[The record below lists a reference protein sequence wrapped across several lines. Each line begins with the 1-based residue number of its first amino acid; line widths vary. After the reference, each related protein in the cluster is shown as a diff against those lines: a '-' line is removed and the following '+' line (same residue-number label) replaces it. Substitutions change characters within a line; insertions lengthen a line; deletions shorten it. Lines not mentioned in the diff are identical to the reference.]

1 MTKASRQPMLLGT
14 ALMFLAAGTLFGC
27 KDSFLTDASA
37 AQGVLDQSVLANA
50 AGVEGNLIAAYRAL
64 DYTNGVGGSQCSAA
78 SDWCWASVPS
88 DDAYKGTEPS
98 DFTALNDIE
107 LYHWNTGLADGVL
120 NDKWKA
126 IYEGVSRTN
135 ATMRLMAQVVKDKP
149 SEITAADQAGIKG
162 EAYFLRAHYMFE
174 AYKVFGNVPYLRED
188 DTDLRKAAESQK
200 AVGDD
205 IIKDLTTAYGLL
217 GDTPR
222 KGQVGRATKWT
233 ALAYR
238 GKVYMYLKNYALA
251 QKDLQAVVDSKKYSL
266 QPSYD
271 QVWTGFKAYENGPET
286 IFAYQASANDGE
298 PNGNNANYGERL
310 NFPHSGS
317 PFGCCGFHQPSQNL
331 VNFFHTG
338 ADGLPTSFSQ
348 EPTAATWNADNTDNT
363 ATYTAAM
370 NLDPRLDWT
379 AGRNGV
385 PFKDWGKHDSTWI
398 RNIANGGTYSAKKN
412 VHEKSSGAQ
421 SSVGWV
427 NTQLNSV
434 NIHILR
440 YADVE
445 LLLAEAYVE
454 LGTPNLAEP
463 LVNDVRKRAMA
474 KAQGPG
480 TGSSDIA
487 VPINSPAITWAKYNI
502 QPWPAALFSDQATAR
517 EIVRTERRLELA
529 MEGQRFFDLK
539 RWGIM
544 EATIKG
550 YMGSA
555 TNNPAGVGGGSEMQR
570 RTWFQS
576 AEMPVAKH
584 YNYPIPVTQV
594 ELSKVN
600 GEVRVPQNTGW

>member
-1 MTKASRQPMLLGT
+1 MMKASRQPMLLGT

-27 KDSFLTDASA
+27 KDSFLTDAA
-37 AQGVLDQSVLANA
+37 QAQGVLDSSVLANQ
-50 AGVEGNLIAAYRAL
+50 AGVEGNLIAAYRSL
-64 DYTNGVGGSQCSAA
+64 DWTSQLNASQCAGVSN
-78 SDWCWASVPS
+78 WCWASVTS

-98 DFTALNDIE
+98 DFTALNDVE
-107 LYHWNTGLADGVL
+107 LFHWDTGLADGTL

-126 IYEGVSRTN
+126 IYEGVSRAN
-135 ATMRLMAQVVKDKP
+135 ATLNLMAQVVKDKP
-149 SEITAADQAGIKG
+149 AEISAADQAGIKG
-162 EAYFLRAHYMFE
+162 EATFLRAHYMFE
-174 AYKVFGNVPYLRED
+174 AYKIFGNVPYLRET
-188 DTDLRKAAESQK
+188 DTDIRKASENKA
-200 AVGDD
+200 AVGAD
-205 IIKDLTTAYGLL
+205 IIKDLDAAIASLP
-217 GDTPR
+217 DAPR
-222 KGQVGRATKWT
+222 NGQVGRATKWT
-233 ALAYR
+233 ATAYK
-238 GKVYMYLKNYALA
+238 GKVLVYLGQWAAAKTALE
-251 QKDLQAVVDSKKYSL
+251 AVVASGKYSL

-338 ADGLPTSFSQ
+338 ADGLPTAFSQ
-348 EPTAATWNADNTDNT
+348 EPTAGSWNADNNDNT
-363 ATYTAAM
+363 GTYTASM

-398 RNIANGGTYSAKKN
+398 RNIPNGGTYSAKKN
-412 VHEKSSGAQ
+412 VHEKASGAQ

-440 YADVE
+440 YADVL
-445 LLLAEAYVE
+445 LLLAETYVE
-454 LGTPNLAEP
+454 LGTPQLAEP
-463 LVNDVRKRAMA
+463 LVNQVRNRAAA

-480 TGSSDIA
+480 TSSSDIA
-487 VPINSPAITWAKYNI
+487 VPITDPNITWAKYNI
-502 QPWPAALFSDQATAR
+502 KPWPAALFADQTTAR

-544 EATIKG
+544 PATIAG
-550 YMGSA
+550 YM
-555 TNNPAGVGGGSEMQR
+555 NGVGGGNEKAR
-570 RTWFQS
+570 RGWFAS
-576 AEMPVAKH
+576 VTLPTSPK
-584 YNYPIPVTQV
+584 YDNFPIPATQV
-594 ELSKVN
+594 ELSKVD

>member
-1 MTKASRQPMLLGT
+1 MLLGT
-14 ALMFLAAGTLFGC
+14 ALLFLAAGTLFGC
-27 KDSFLTDASA
+27 KESFLTDAAA

-64 DYTNGVGGSQCSAA
+64 DWTSGLNASQCAGA

-107 LYHWNTGLADGVL
+107 LFHWSTGLADGVL

-126 IYEGVSRTN
+126 IYEGVSRAN
-135 ATMRLMAQVVKDKP
+135 ATLNLMTQVVKDKP
-149 SEITAADQAGIKG
+149 AELSATDQAGIKG
-162 EAYFLRAHYMFE
+162 EATFLRAHFMFE
-174 AYKVFGNVPYLRED
+174 AYKIFGNVPYLRET
-188 DTDLRKAAESQK
+188 DTDLRKASENKA
-200 AVGDD
+200 AVGAD
-205 IIKDLTTAYGLL
+205 IIKDLDVAIANLP
-217 GDTPR
+217 DTPR

-233 ALAYR
+233 ATAYK
-238 GKVYMYLKNYALA
+238 GKVLMYLGQYANALPV
-251 QKDLQAVVDSKKYSL
+251 LQSVVASGKYSL

-298 PNGNNANYGERL
+298 PSGNNANYGERL

-331 VNFFHTG
+331 VNFFKTD
-338 ADGLPTSFSQ
+338 AAGLPLALSD
-348 EPTAATWNADNTDNT
+348 AANWNSDNRDLRAAVT
-363 ATYTAAM
+363 ATI
-370 NLDPRLDWT
+370 NFDPRLDWT

-385 PFKDWGKHDSTWI
+385 PFKDWGLHDSTWI
-398 RNIANGGTYSAKKN
+398 RNIPNGGTYSAKKN
-412 VHEKSSGAQ
+412 VHEKASGAQ

-440 YADVE
+440 YADIL
-445 LLLAEAYVE
+445 LLLAEAEAQTGDY
-454 LGTPNLAEP
+454 TNAMIHT
-463 LVNDVRKRAMA
+463 NMVRTRAAA

-480 TGSSDIA
+480 TSSANIA
-487 VPINSPAITWAKYNI
+487 VPINDPSITWAKYVIN
-502 QPWPAALFSDQATAR
+502 PYPASYFTAATALNT
-517 EIVRTERRLELA
+517 IKTERRLELA

-539 RWGIM
+539 RWGEM
-544 EATIKG
+544 ETTIAA
-550 YMGSA
+550 YF
-555 TNNPAGVGGGSEMQR
+555 NGVGGGNEKSR
-570 RTWFQS
+570 RTWFSS

-584 YNYPIPVTQV
+584 LNYPIPTTQV
-594 ELSKVN
+594 EISKVN